1 MCRVPFRQSV
11 AILTAAALLTVA
23 APAWP
28 QDATDRATLG
38 ALADYQE
45 KLAQYERAHGAYER
59 EHATYWDAISAKR
72 KLRNAK
78 RRKHEAMQL
87 ADYVLTQPPV
97 YSGPPRPVSPLP
109 PPPAPP
115 VPPKPEI
122 PVVADFLSAAKE
134 QWGFVPDL
142 PASDADFKRAYAR
155 AARAAGLTQA
165 QIVGVYAFETG
176 GRGAYNTQAGFG
188 TPRPNAHAIS
198 PAIGYNQLLSTNTV
212 SLLAESGGRFLAV
225 LDRKARTLTD
235 AARAQLERKLG
246 VLKRMIAFC
255 RSLPHSWREYDK
267 IAKHTAKG
275 WGIHAAVLDIDI
287 GPLLQVQK
295 LLNSVKFARLKGYR
309 VPLSAAELELM
320 NLTGDGN
327 GIDMVMMPQSFRE
340 KVPTANFF
348 QPNGYAR
355 NPVARR
361 TKVVA
366 GLIAEIQRHMDRNAK
381 TLGARE
387 LAAGF

>member
-1 MCRVPFRQSV
+1 MRRPPARTLFIVF
-11 AILTAAALLTVA
+11 AAAALLTVA

-28 QDATDRATLG
+28 QSAQDSATLG
-38 ALADYQE
+38 ALAAYQE
-45 KLAQYERAHGAYER
+45 KLAQYERVHGTYER
-59 EHATYWDAISAKR
+59 EHAAYWHAVAEKR

-78 RRKHEAMQL
+78 RRKHEVMQL

-109 PPPAPP
+109 PPPPPP

-134 QWGFVPDL
+134 QWGFVPDQ

-155 AARAAGLTQA
+155 AARATGLTQA

-176 GRGAYNTQAGFG
+176 GRGAYDTQAGV
-188 TPRPNAHAIS
+188 TRSRTRAIS

-212 SLLAESGGRFLAV
+212 SLLAESGGRFLAA
-225 LDRKARTLTD
+225 LGQKARTRTG
-235 AARAQLERKLG
+235 AARAQLERKLA

-255 RSLPHSWREYDK
+255 RTIPHRWSEYDK
-267 IAKHTAKG
+267 VAKHTTKG

-287 GPLLQVQK
+287 GPLLQAQK
-295 LLNSVKFARLKGYR
+295 LLDSVKFARLKGYR
-309 VPLSAAELELM
+309 APLSAAELELM

-366 GLIAEIQRHMDRNAK
+366 GLIAEIQQHMDRNAK
-381 TLGARE
+381 TPGARA
-387 LAAGF
+387 LAAGS